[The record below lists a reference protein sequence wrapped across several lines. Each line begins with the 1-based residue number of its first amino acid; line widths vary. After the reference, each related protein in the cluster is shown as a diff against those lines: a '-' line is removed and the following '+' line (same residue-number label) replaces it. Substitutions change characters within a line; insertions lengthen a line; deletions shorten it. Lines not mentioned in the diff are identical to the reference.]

1 MIPAEEEKKSKEAQI
16 DTLMDAL
23 SNIHPQYI
31 EEARQ
36 AVSSES
42 SDFSGNHKFRK
53 FFNRT
58 WLSKKIRG
66 LFHSSIARTAAA
78 ACLILLMIT
87 AGFHSQ
93 TLFTRIESGGFA
105 GSSKNEWA
113 PSDIYTDSDPSDIYT
128 SSDPFVSENSPSPQ
142 VSPSETAA
150 EAEKSALESG
160 AGEKE
165 KSAAEEKSSAGEKRT
180 VEDHSGIDVVQEA
193 PPDLTLSLSGSGDT
207 SFVACAASD
216 VWNCSDLPVLT
227 LNEKDS
233 ITLQFS
239 ENEPDSLIIRYL
251 PASAAAESNQTN
263 TQEVSLSE
271 DYTFQLPEKTGT
283 YIVEIQVFWDKE
295 IYEGNCTYGFQVQ
308 YQ

>member
-1 MIPAEEEKKSKEAQI
+1 MIPTEEEKKSKEAQI

-42 SDFSGNHKFRK
+42 SDFSGNHKFRN

-93 TLFTRIESGGFA
+93 TLFTQIE
-105 GSSKNEWA
+105 
-113 PSDIYTDSDPSDIYT
+113 SDPSA
-128 SSDPFVSENSPSPQ
+128 SENSSSPQ

-150 EAEKSALESG
+150 EAEKSTIESG
-160 AGEKE
+160 SGEKE
-165 KSAAEEKSSAGEKRT
+165 KSAAE
-180 VEDHSGIDVVQEA
+180 DCLGIAVAQEA
-193 PPDLTLSLSGSGDT
+193 PPDLTLSLNASGDT

-295 IYEGNCTYGFQVQ
+295 IYEGNGTYGFQVQ

>member
-42 SDFSGNHKFRK
+42 SDFSGNHKFRN

-142 VSPSETAA
+142 VSPSETAE
-150 EAEKSALESG
+150 EAEKSTIESG

-165 KSAAEEKSSAGEKRT
+165 KSAAE
-180 VEDHSGIDVVQEA
+180 DCSGIAVAQEA
-193 PPDLTLSLSGSGDT
+193 PPDLTLSLNASGDT

-283 YIVEIQVFWDKE
+283 YIVEIQVFWDKK
-295 IYEGNCTYGFQVQ
+295 IYEGSCTYGFQLQ

>member
-1 MIPAEEEKKSKEAQI
+1 MIPTEEEKKSKEAQI

-93 TLFTRIESGGFA
+93 TLFTQIGSNPFA
-105 GSSKNEWA
+105 
-113 PSDIYTDSDPSDIYT
+113 
-128 SSDPFVSENSPSPQ
+128 SENSPSPQ
-142 VSPSETAA
+142 VSPSETAE
-150 EAEKSALESG
+150 EAEKSTIESG

-165 KSAAEEKSSAGEKRT
+165 KSAADEKSAAG
-180 VEDHSGIDVVQEA
+180 
-193 PPDLTLSLSGSGDT
+193 
-207 SFVACAASD
+207 
-216 VWNCSDLPVLT
+216 
-227 LNEKDS
+227 
-233 ITLQFS
+233 
-239 ENEPDSLIIRYL
+239 
-251 PASAAAESNQTN
+251 
-263 TQEVSLSE
+263 
-271 DYTFQLPEKTGT
+271 
-283 YIVEIQVFWDKE
+283 
-295 IYEGNCTYGFQVQ
+295 
-308 YQ
+308 